1 MVKVIFFASIREDL
15 GLNETEMAID
25 GESTVADLVKS
36 LVECHGAKWSEALNR
51 ENTLVAVNQ
60 TMVDYQHV
68 IHCGDEVAFFPPVT
82 GG

>member
-15 GLNETEMAID
+15 GLNETEVALD
-25 GESTVADLVKS
+25 GPSTVADLVKL
-36 LVECHGAKWSEALNR
+36 LVECHGAKWSEALSR

-60 TMVDYQHV
+60 TMVDDQHT
-68 IHCGDEVAFFPPVT
+68 IHAGDEVAFFPPVT